1 MFAINYIYYYNK
13 TIKEDINMEEIKK
26 ADLKKQF
33 KAYEKDE
40 KNVILRHA
48 LANNSVFALAKN
60 LDNASEMDF
69 NFDINIKTLP
79 AANQM
84 RSGRCWIF
92 AATNVCREIIAAAC
106 NIDKFEVSQS
116 YIAFYDRLEKA
127 NYLLESVIELIDKDY
142 DDRTLTFLLQNGV
155 GDGGQWDMFV
165 NLVNKYGLCPK
176 NVFPETNTSSATWET
191 AQIINF
197 NIRKFASE
205 AKALYEKEGLEA
217 VKAEKKKL
225 LNKFYVLLTNA
236 YGVIP
241 EKFDFEYTDK
251 DGKYHLE
258 KDFTPLSFKDKY
270 LGDSLNDFVSLINA
284 PTKSKPFNKTYTIK
298 YLGNVVGGKDVTHL
312 NVSMDRMKEL
322 ILAQLKDNRIVW
334 FGSDVG
340 FYGDREEGVW
350 DNGKFDLNTP
360 FGLSLDMDKGGSLDY
375 HASQMNHAMCITGV
389 SFKNEK
395 PAKWKIENS
404 WGTDRGK
411 AGYYIMSASWFDQF
425 VYQAVVDK
433 KYLSKEELKALQAKP
448 IVLKPWDPMGSL
460 AD

>member
-1 MFAINYIYYYNK
+1 
-13 TIKEDINMEEIKK
+13 MEEIKK
-26 ADLKKQF
+26 EYLAKQF
-33 KAYEKDE
+33 KAYKKDE
-40 KNVILRHA
+40 KNVIIRHA
-48 LANNSVFALAKN
+48 LSNTSLYTLANNQ
-60 LDNASEMDF
+60 DNAIDMDF
-69 NFDINIKTLP
+69 NFDINIKTLS
-79 AANQM
+79 AANQKA
-84 RSGRCWIF
+84 SGRCWIF
-92 AATNVCREIIAAAC
+92 AATNVCREIIAQKC
-106 NIDKFEVSQS
+106 NLDKFELSQS
-116 YIAFYDRLEKA
+116 YLAFFDRLEKA

-165 NLVNKYGLCPK
+165 SLVNKYGVCPK
-176 NVFPETNTSSATWET
+176 NVFPETNTSSATRET
-191 AQIINF
+191 GQLINF
-197 NIRKFASE
+197 SIRKFASE

-217 VKAEKKKL
+217 VRKQKDKL

-236 YGVIP
+236 YGLIP

-251 DGKYHLE
+251 DGNYHLE
-258 KDFTPLSFKDKY
+258 KGFTPLSFKEKY
-270 LGDSLNDFVSLINA
+270 LGSLLDDFVSLINA
-284 PTKSKPFNKTYTIK
+284 PTKSKPFGKTYTIQ
-298 YLGNVVGGKDVTHL
+298 YLGNVVGGKEVTHL

-322 ILAQLKDNRIVW
+322 ILAQMKDNRIVW

-350 DNGKFDLNTP
+350 DDGKFDLD
-360 FGLSLDMDKGGSLDY
+360 SLASLNLKMDKGESLDY

-389 SFKNEK
+389 SFKDGI
-395 PAKWKIENS
+395 PSKWKIENS
-404 WGTDRGK
+404 WGTDRAK

-433 KYLSKEELKALQAKP
+433 KYLNKDELKALKAKP

>member
-1 MFAINYIYYYNK
+1 
-13 TIKEDINMEEIKK
+13 MEEIKK
-26 ADLKKQF
+26 ENLAKQF
-33 KAYEKDE
+33 KAYKKDE
-40 KNVILRHA
+40 KNVIIRHA
-48 LANNSVFALAKN
+48 LSNTSLYTLANNQ
-60 LDNASEMDF
+60 DNAIDMDF

-79 AANQM
+79 AANQKA
-84 RSGRCWIF
+84 SGRCWIF
-92 AATNVCREIIAAAC
+92 AATNVCREIIAKEC
-106 NIDKFEVSQS
+106 NLDKFELSQS
-116 YIAFYDRLEKA
+116 YLAFFDRLEKA

-142 DDRTLTFLLQNGV
+142 DDRTLTYLLQNGV

-165 NLVNKYGLCPK
+165 SLVNKYGVCPK
-176 NVFPETNTSSATWET
+176 NVFPETNTSSATRET
-191 AQIINF
+191 GQLINF
-197 NIRKFASE
+197 SIRKFASE

-217 VKAEKKKL
+217 VRKQKDKL

-236 YGVIP
+236 YGLIP

-251 DGKYHLE
+251 DGNYHLE
-258 KDFTPLSFKDKY
+258 KGFTPLSFKEKY
-270 LGDSLNDFVSLINA
+270 LGSLLDDFVSLINA
-284 PTKSKPFNKTYTIK
+284 PTKSKPFGKTYTIQ
-298 YLGNVVGGKDVTHL
+298 YLGNVVGGKEVTHL

-322 ILAQLKDNRIVW
+322 ILAQMKDNRIVW

-350 DNGKFDLNTP
+350 DDGKFDLD
-360 FGLSLDMDKGGSLDY
+360 SLASLKLKMDKGESLDY

-389 SFKNEK
+389 SFKDGV
-395 PAKWKIENS
+395 PSKWKIENS
-404 WGTDRGK
+404 WGTDRAK

-433 KYLSKEELKALQAKP
+433 KYLNKDELKALKAKP

>member
-1 MFAINYIYYYNK
+1 
-13 TIKEDINMEEIKK
+13 MEEIKK
-26 ADLKKQF
+26 EYLKKQF

-40 KNVILRHA
+40 KNIILRHA
-48 LANNSVFALAKN
+48 LNNNSIYSLANNQ
-60 LDNASEMDF
+60 DNAREMDF

-79 AANQM
+79 AANQKA
-84 RSGRCWIF
+84 SGRCWIF
-92 AATNVCREIIAAAC
+92 AATNVCREVIAEKC
-106 NIDKFEVSQS
+106 NLDKFELSQS
-116 YIAFYDRLEKA
+116 YLAFYDRLEKA

-142 DDRTLTFLLQNGV
+142 DDRTLSFLLENGV

-165 NLVNKYGLCPK
+165 NLVNKYGVCPK
-176 NVFPETNTSSATWET
+176 NVYPETNTSSATRET
-191 AQIINF
+191 AQLINF
-197 NIRKFASE
+197 NIRKFASV
-205 AKALYEKEGLEA
+205 AKELYTKDGLEA
-217 VKAEKKKL
+217 VKKEKTKL

-258 KDFTPLSFKDKY
+258 KGFTPLSFKDKY
-270 LGDSLNDFVSLINA
+270 LGDSLNDYVSLINA

-322 ILAQLKDNRIVW
+322 ILSQLKDNRIVW

-350 DNGKFDLNTP
+350 DDGKFDLLTP
-360 FGLSLDMDKGGSLDY
+360 YGMNLLMEKGESLDY

-389 SFKNEK
+389 SFKEDK
-395 PAKWKIENS
+395 PSKWKIENS
-404 WGTDRGK
+404 WGTDRAK
-411 AGYYIMSASWFDQF
+411 AGYYIMSASWFDQY

-433 KYLSKEELKALQAKP
+433 KYLSKEEFKALQSKP